1 LRKKGVKKKM
11 KKMIM
16 ICAAL
21 VLFPGLVYDTAHA
34 TLPAITTHIYD
45 ANAIADGYVFLS
57 VSTDVE
63 GVGYYVM
70 IIDNDGTIFWSKEL
84 PDDYSYDFKVLPNGH
99 LHYAQ
104 FIHHHTY
111 TGGGD
116 AVHII
121 LDENFNEVETIEAG
135 NGYVADAHDFQML
148 PNGYALLIGYYMS
161 EVDMSQIVSGGHPAA
176 LVSGAIVQELD
187 GSKDNRNV
195 VFQWRTWDNYAFEDY
210 SFGSGSTGKTV
221 SAFNFNTIN
230 QDNDGQIFISGI
242 RKLNRQTGEIIYNLG
257 GDDNEFTFVGADA
270 NVSHFTG
277 HGFHRLENGNVLMY
291 DNGPQQGG
299 TSRTHEYV
307 LDEVNKIATHVWTYT
322 PDPEIGAWHRGN
334 AQRLGNGN
342 TFIGWGGAGG
352 DPIPTCSEVTPDGNV
367 VFEVYFDDPNV
378 ESYRAFRFVWP
389 VEDQSTTVAIYE
401 LLEGNTYVFNEG
413 NEITGIT
420 LKVNTLTGPGWYN
433 EVYVTREPYAPVY
446 PVFSGKAPRVL
457 PVRVTITQWDIDSIN
472 ADMSFDAE
480 SFGFADST
488 GQFGYAD
495 PNNLTVYH
503 RLTEGYG
510 MFTPLT
516 TYYNPIKEELKATMT
531 DFGEFI
537 ICFPDF
543 EDVAYPPMLIEPES
557 DRGGQEHMVIAPPLA
572 DPCVVYTVNQE
583 LPISLSWTPKG
594 FAQWHHL
601 EVATDADFTAL
612 VENSSWMSEPRYTWS
627 DAADNTTYYWR
638 AKITISDFSYS
649 DWSTGMFATVPPM
662 VEVTAPNGGE
672 NWQRGQEY
680 FIKWDDNI
688 AEDVVIEL
696 YKDDVLVETIGTV
709 PSDRAYEWEVGLA
722 LEPGCDYSIKVKS
735 STNGALFDESDGTFS
750 IGVPIGDFDCDG
762 CVGLDDLDVLTGEW
776 LDEHGGLIADL
787 CDNDKIDFCDLAIF
801 AENYRTGA
809 SCP

>member
-1 LRKKGVKKKM
+1 M
-11 KKMIM
+11 NS
-16 ICAAL
+16 C
-21 VLFPGLVYDTAHA
+21 
-34 TLPAITTHIYD
+34 
-45 ANAIADGYVFLS
+45 
-57 VSTDVE
+57 
-63 GVGYYVM
+63 
-70 IIDNDGTIFWSKEL
+70 
-84 PDDYSYDFKVLPNGH
+84 
-99 LHYAQ
+99 
-104 FIHHHTY
+104 
-111 TGGGD
+111 
-116 AVHII
+116 
-121 LDENFNEVETIEAG
+121 
-135 NGYVADAHDFQML
+135 
-148 PNGYALLIGYYMS
+148 
-161 EVDMSQIVSGGHPAA
+161 
-176 LVSGAIVQELD
+176 
-187 GSKDNRNV
+187 
-195 VFQWRTWDNYAFEDY
+195 
-210 SFGSGSTGKTV
+210 
-221 SAFNFNTIN
+221 
-230 QDNDGQIFISGI
+230 
-242 RKLNRQTGEIIYNLG
+242 
-257 GDDNEFTFVGADA
+257 
-270 NVSHFTG
+270 
-277 HGFHRLENGNVLMY
+277 
-291 DNGPQQGG
+291 
-299 TSRTHEYV
+299 
-307 LDEVNKIATHVWTYT
+307 
-322 PDPEIGAWHRGN
+322 
-334 AQRLGNGN
+334 
-342 TFIGWGGAGG
+342 
-352 DPIPTCSEVTPDGNV
+352 
-367 VFEVYFDDPNV
+367 
-378 ESYRAFRFVWP
+378 
-389 VEDQSTTVAIYE
+389 E

-709 PSDRAYEWEVGLA
+709 PSGLA